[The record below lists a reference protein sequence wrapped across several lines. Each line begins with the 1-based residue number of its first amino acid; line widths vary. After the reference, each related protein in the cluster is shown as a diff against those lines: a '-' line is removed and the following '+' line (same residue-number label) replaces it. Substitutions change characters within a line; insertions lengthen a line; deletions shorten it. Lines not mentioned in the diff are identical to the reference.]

1 MQRVG
6 NDRAFFDLRRVL
18 RFLLLG
24 IDPETDRPTAE
35 AAHVGTLEAREALA
49 SGIEALRDSASV
61 HRWRAAKRASSQLS
75 WEAKGL
81 QRMEAR
87 VCPPVERSGV
97 GWSLQE
103 DRQIAREFAEGQN
116 LTMMAT
122 NHQRSRGSILAR
134 LMHLGLRSRR

>member
-1 MQRVG
+1 MQHSVG
-6 NDRAFFDLRRVL
+6 DRAFFDLRRVL

-24 IDPETDRPTAE
+24 MDPETDKPVME
-35 AAHVGTLEAREALA
+35 AALASPEAREALA
-49 SGIEALRDSASV
+49 SGIEGLKDSPSV
-61 HRWRAAKRASSQLS
+61 QRWRAAKRVGLHLS
-75 WEAKGL
+75 WEAKRSRGG
-81 QRMEAR
+81 EA
-87 VCPPVERSGV
+87 PLPTAIERSGV

-134 LMHLGLRSRR
+134 LMHLGLRKQGA